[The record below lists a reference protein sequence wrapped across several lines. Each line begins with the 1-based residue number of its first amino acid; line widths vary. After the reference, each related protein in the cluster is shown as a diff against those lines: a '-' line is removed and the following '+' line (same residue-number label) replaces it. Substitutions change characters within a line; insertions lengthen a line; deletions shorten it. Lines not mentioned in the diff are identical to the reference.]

1 MGWASDLADQSSP
14 ATTTPATMGTTKA
27 TRRRGAMIKSGL
39 FRRGKNLLYR
49 RRRPNPLPLPSDGRV
64 WPRGGRER
72 GRRRRRRRGLKNRLS
87 LAYTGALPG
96 SPPNLAYTTWT
107 TCSGVWINTNCIQ
120 PCDIPTKSL
129 LLQVFWLNLV
139 CLVHH
144 QHIGEAP
151 RDQTPRSSCHDTAP
165 GRAKR
170 ETPI

>member
-1 MGWASDLADQSSP
+1 MGLRSGRPILAGDRHTSHHGYSKGYEEKGSHDQIWFIQKRKKL
-14 ATTTPATMGTTKA
+14 TIQKTKA
-27 TRRRGAMIKSGL
+27 K
-39 FRRGKNLLYR
+39 
-49 RRRPNPLPLPSDGRV
+49 PPPSPFQ
-64 WPRGGRER
+64 WPRLAEGGREK